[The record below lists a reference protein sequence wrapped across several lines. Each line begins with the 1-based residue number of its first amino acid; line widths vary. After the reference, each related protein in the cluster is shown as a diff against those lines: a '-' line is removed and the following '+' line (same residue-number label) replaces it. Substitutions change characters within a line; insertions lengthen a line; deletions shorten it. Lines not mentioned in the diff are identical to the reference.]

1 MDKHFSTSEI
11 IKASDDILNTPSKSS
26 KINNIKITKNN
37 YSSPLLLVNEIS
49 KNASPKA
56 NMSFINNL
64 NKNNININEKIKNE
78 IINELYNFFKK
89 KIRKNT
95 LKIIFDQQIKI
106 KKFQKKIEYLN
117 ESKKILENN
126 NHDLQSNLNKI
137 IEDKKVLENNNHDLQ
152 SNLNQIKEDKK
163 ILENNNHD
171 LQSNLNQIIE
181 DKKILENNNHDLQ
194 SNLNQI
200 IEDKKILENNNHD
213 LQSNLNQ
220 IIEDKKV
227 LENNNHDLQSSLDK
241 IIEEKEMLIEKNTR
255 AQEELSLE
263 KSNLLNNSN
272 NEKLTE
278 LNNKLKF
285 YQDENLRLSRDL
297 SNSQETHHII
307 KKQLNDFEKQKNQI
321 SNQIQEL
328 NNSVSK
334 SNLITPTF
342 VNELPPEASQDLKN
356 LNNQDMTNLNET
368 IKKIFKKL

>member
-1 MDKHFSTSEI
+1 MDKHFSISEI
-11 IKASDDILNTPSKSS
+11 IKASDNILNTPSKSS

-78 IINELYNFFKK
+78 IINELYNLFKK
-89 KIRKNT
+89 KIKKNT
-95 LKIIFDQQIKI
+95 LKIIFDQQIEI

-117 ESKKILENN
+117 ES
-126 NHDLQSNLNKI
+126 
-137 IEDKKVLENNNHDLQ
+137 
-152 SNLNQIKEDKK
+152 KK

-194 SNLNQI
+194 SNLN
-200 IEDKKILENNNHD
+200 K
-213 LQSNLNQ
+213 

>member
-1 MDKHFSTSEI
+1 MDKHFSISEI

-49 KNASPKA
+49 KNVSPKA

-78 IINELYNFFKK
+78 IINELYNLFKK
-89 KIRKNT
+89 KIKKNT
-95 LKIIFDQQIKI
+95 LKIIFDQQTEI

-117 ESKKILENN
+117 ES
-126 NHDLQSNLNKI
+126 
-137 IEDKKVLENNNHDLQ
+137 
-152 SNLNQIKEDKK
+152 KK

-194 SNLNQI
+194 SSLNQI
-200 IEDKKILENNNHD
+200 IEDKKVLENNNHD
-213 LQSNLNQ
+213 LQSNLNK

-241 IIEEKEMLIEKNTR
+241 IIEEKEMLIEKNTGV
-255 AQEELSLE
+255 QEELSLE

-334 SNLITPTF
+334 SNLIEHTF

-368 IKKIFKKL
+368 IKEIFRKL

>member
-1 MDKHFSTSEI
+1 MNKHFSTSEI

-89 KIRKNT
+89 KIKKNT
-95 LKIIFDQQIKI
+95 LKIIFDKQIEI

-117 ESKKILENN
+117 ES
-126 NHDLQSNLNKI
+126 
-137 IEDKKVLENNNHDLQ
+137 
-152 SNLNQIKEDKK
+152 
-163 ILENNNHD
+163 
-171 LQSNLNQIIE
+171 
-181 DKKILENNNHDLQ
+181 
-194 SNLNQI
+194 
-200 IEDKKILENNNHD
+200 KKILENNNHD

>member
-1 MDKHFSTSEI
+1 MDKHFSISEI

-49 KNASPKA
+49 KNVSPKA

-89 KIRKNT
+89 KIKKNT
-95 LKIIFDQQIKI
+95 LKVIFDQQIKI
-106 KKFQKKIEYLN
+106 KKFQKEIEYLN
-117 ESKKILENN
+117 ES
-126 NHDLQSNLNKI
+126 
-137 IEDKKVLENNNHDLQ
+137 
-152 SNLNQIKEDKK
+152 
-163 ILENNNHD
+163 
-171 LQSNLNQIIE
+171 
-181 DKKILENNNHDLQ
+181 
-194 SNLNQI
+194 
-200 IEDKKILENNNHD
+200 KKILENNNHD

-334 SNLITPTF
+334 SNLIEHTF
-342 VNELPPEASQDLKN
+342 FNEFPPEASQDLKN

>member
-1 MDKHFSTSEI
+1 MDKHFSISEI
-11 IKASDDILNTPSKSS
+11 IEASDNILNTPSKSS

-78 IINELYNFFKK
+78 IINELYNLFKK
-89 KIRKNT
+89 KIKKNT
-95 LKIIFDQQIKI
+95 LKLIFNQQIEI

-126 NHDLQSNLNKI
+126 NHDLQSNLN
-137 IEDKKVLENNNHDLQ
+137 
-152 SNLNQIKEDKK
+152 
-163 ILENNNHD
+163 
-171 LQSNLNQIIE
+171 
-181 DKKILENNNHDLQ
+181 
-194 SNLNQI
+194 
-200 IEDKKILENNNHD
+200 
-213 LQSNLNQ
+213 Q

-227 LENNNHDLQSSLDK
+227 LENNNYDLQSSLDK

-255 AQEELSLE
+255 AQEKLSLE

-342 VNELPPEASQDLKN
+342 INELAPEASQDLKN
-356 LNNQDMTNLNET
+356 LNNQDMTNLNEK
-368 IKKIFKKL
+368 IKKIFRKL

>member
-1 MDKHFSTSEI
+1 MDKHFSISEI
-11 IKASDDILNTPSKSS
+11 IKASDNILNTPSKSS

-49 KNASPKA
+49 KNVSPKA

-89 KIRKNT
+89 KIKKNT
-95 LKIIFDQQIKI
+95 IKLIFDQQIKI
-106 KKFQKKIEYLN
+106 KKFQKEIEYLN
-117 ESKKILENN
+117 ES
-126 NHDLQSNLNKI
+126 
-137 IEDKKVLENNNHDLQ
+137 
-152 SNLNQIKEDKK
+152 
-163 ILENNNHD
+163 
-171 LQSNLNQIIE
+171 
-181 DKKILENNNHDLQ
+181 KKILENNNHDLQ

-334 SNLITPTF
+334 SNLIEHTF

>member
-1 MDKHFSTSEI
+1 MDKYFSTSEI

-64 NKNNININEKIKNE
+64 NKNNININKKIKNE

-95 LKIIFDQQIKI
+95 LKIIFDQQIEI

-117 ESKKILENN
+117 ES
-126 NHDLQSNLNKI
+126 
-137 IEDKKVLENNNHDLQ
+137 
-152 SNLNQIKEDKK
+152 
-163 ILENNNHD
+163 
-171 LQSNLNQIIE
+171 
-181 DKKILENNNHDLQ
+181 
-194 SNLNQI
+194 
-200 IEDKKILENNNHD
+200 KKILENNNHD

-342 VNELPPEASQDLKN
+342 DNELPPEASQDLKN

>member
-1 MDKHFSTSEI
+1 MDKHFSISEI

-95 LKIIFDQQIKI
+95 LKIIFDQQIEI

-126 NHDLQSNLNKI
+126 NHDLQS
-137 IEDKKVLENNNHDLQ
+137 
-152 SNLNQIKEDKK
+152 S
-163 ILENNNHD
+163 
-171 LQSNLNQIIE
+171 
-181 DKKILENNNHDLQ
+181 
-194 SNLNQI
+194 LNQI

-342 VNELPPEASQDLKN
+342 INELAPEASQDLKN

>member
-1 MDKHFSTSEI
+1 MDKHFSISEI
-11 IKASDDILNTPSKSS
+11 IEASDNILNTPSKSS

-49 KNASPKA
+49 KNVSPKA

-89 KIRKNT
+89 KIKKNT
-95 LKIIFDQQIKI
+95 LKLIFDKQIKI
-106 KKFQKKIEYLN
+106 KKFQKEIEYLN
-117 ESKKILENN
+117 ES
-126 NHDLQSNLNKI
+126 
-137 IEDKKVLENNNHDLQ
+137 
-152 SNLNQIKEDKK
+152 
-163 ILENNNHD
+163 
-171 LQSNLNQIIE
+171 
-181 DKKILENNNHDLQ
+181 KKILENNNHDLQ

-334 SNLITPTF
+334 SNLIEHTF

>member
-1 MDKHFSTSEI
+1 MDKHFSISEI
-11 IKASDDILNTPSKSS
+11 IKASDNILNTPFKSS

-49 KNASPKA
+49 ENASPKA

-78 IINELYNFFKK
+78 IINELYNLFKK
-89 KIRKNT
+89 KIKKNT
-95 LKIIFDQQIKI
+95 LKIIFDQQIEI

-126 NHDLQSNLNKI
+126 NHDLQSNLN
-137 IEDKKVLENNNHDLQ
+137 
-152 SNLNQIKEDKK
+152 
-163 ILENNNHD
+163 
-171 LQSNLNQIIE
+171 QIIE
-181 DKKILENNNHDLQ
+181 DKR
-194 SNLNQI
+194 
-200 IEDKKILENNNHD
+200 
-213 LQSNLNQ
+213 
-220 IIEDKKV
+220 V

-241 IIEEKEMLIEKNTR
+241 IIKEKEMLIEKNTR

-307 KKQLNDFEKQKNQI
+307 KKQLNDFEKQKNKI

-342 VNELPPEASQDLKN
+342 INELAPEASQDLKN
-356 LNNQDMTNLNET
+356 LNNQDMTNLNEE

>member
-1 MDKHFSTSEI
+1 MDKHFSISEI

-37 YSSPLLLVNEIS
+37 YSSPLLLINEISKNNYSSPLLLVNEIS
-49 KNASPKA
+49 KNVSPKA

-89 KIRKNT
+89 KIKKNT
-95 LKIIFDQQIKI
+95 LKLIFDQQIKI
-106 KKFQKKIEYLN
+106 KKFQKEIEYLN
-117 ESKKILENN
+117 ES
-126 NHDLQSNLNKI
+126 
-137 IEDKKVLENNNHDLQ
+137 
-152 SNLNQIKEDKK
+152 
-163 ILENNNHD
+163 
-171 LQSNLNQIIE
+171 
-181 DKKILENNNHDLQ
+181 KKILENNNHDLQ

-334 SNLITPTF
+334 SNLIAHTF
-342 VNELPPEASQDLKN
+342 VKELPPEASQDLKN

>member
-1 MDKHFSTSEI
+1 MDKHFSISEI

-95 LKIIFDQQIKI
+95 LKIIFDQQIEI

-117 ESKKILENN
+117 ES
-126 NHDLQSNLNKI
+126 
-137 IEDKKVLENNNHDLQ
+137 
-152 SNLNQIKEDKK
+152 
-163 ILENNNHD
+163 
-171 LQSNLNQIIE
+171 
-181 DKKILENNNHDLQ
+181 
-194 SNLNQI
+194 
-200 IEDKKILENNNHD
+200 KKILENNNHD

-356 LNNQDMTNLNET
+356 LNNQDMTNLNEK
-368 IKKIFKKL
+368 IKKIFRKL

>member
-89 KIRKNT
+89 KIKKNT
-95 LKIIFDQQIKI
+95 LKIIFDQQIEI

-117 ESKKILENN
+117 ES
-126 NHDLQSNLNKI
+126 
-137 IEDKKVLENNNHDLQ
+137 
-152 SNLNQIKEDKK
+152 KK

-194 SNLNQI
+194 SNLNKI

-328 NNSVSK
+328 NNSVNK
-334 SNLITPTF
+334 SNLIEHTF

-368 IKKIFKKL
+368 IKKIFRKL

>member
-1 MDKHFSTSEI
+1 MDKYFSTSEI

-117 ESKKILENN
+117 ES
-126 NHDLQSNLNKI
+126 
-137 IEDKKVLENNNHDLQ
+137 
-152 SNLNQIKEDKK
+152 
-163 ILENNNHD
+163 
-171 LQSNLNQIIE
+171 
-181 DKKILENNNHDLQ
+181 KKILENNNHDLQ

-356 LNNQDMTNLNET
+356 LNNQDMTNLNEAV
-368 IKKIFKKL
+368 KKIFKKL

>member
-1 MDKHFSTSEI
+1 LYSMDKHFSTSEI

-89 KIRKNT
+89 KIKKNT
-95 LKIIFDQQIKI
+95 LKIIFDQQIEI

-117 ESKKILENN
+117 ES
-126 NHDLQSNLNKI
+126 
-137 IEDKKVLENNNHDLQ
+137 
-152 SNLNQIKEDKK
+152 KK

-194 SNLNQI
+194 SNLNKI

-213 LQSNLNQ
+213 LQSNLNK

>member
-89 KIRKNT
+89 KIKKNT
-95 LKIIFDQQIKI
+95 LKIIFDQQVKI

-117 ESKKILENN
+117 ES
-126 NHDLQSNLNKI
+126 
-137 IEDKKVLENNNHDLQ
+137 
-152 SNLNQIKEDKK
+152 
-163 ILENNNHD
+163 
-171 LQSNLNQIIE
+171 
-181 DKKILENNNHDLQ
+181 KKILENNNHDLQ

-342 VNELPPEASQDLKN
+342 INELPPEASQDLKN
-356 LNNQDMTNLNET
+356 LNNKDMTDLNEK

>member
-1 MDKHFSTSEI
+1 MDKHFSISEI

-89 KIRKNT
+89 KIKKNT
-95 LKIIFDQQIKI
+95 LKIIFDQQIEI

-117 ESKKILENN
+117 ES
-126 NHDLQSNLNKI
+126 
-137 IEDKKVLENNNHDLQ
+137 
-152 SNLNQIKEDKK
+152 
-163 ILENNNHD
+163 
-171 LQSNLNQIIE
+171 
-181 DKKILENNNHDLQ
+181 
-194 SNLNQI
+194 
-200 IEDKKILENNNHD
+200 KKILENNNHD

-342 VNELPPEASQDLKN
+342 INELAPEASQDLKN
-356 LNNQDMTNLNET
+356 LNNQDMTNLNEK
-368 IKKIFKKL
+368 IKKIFRKL

>member
-11 IKASDDILNTPSKSS
+11 IKASDNILNTPSKSS

-49 KNASPKA
+49 KNVSPKA

-89 KIRKNT
+89 KIKKNT
-95 LKIIFDQQIKI
+95 LKLIFDQQVKI
-106 KKFQKKIEYLN
+106 KKFQKEIEYLN
-117 ESKKILENN
+117 ES
-126 NHDLQSNLNKI
+126 
-137 IEDKKVLENNNHDLQ
+137 
-152 SNLNQIKEDKK
+152 
-163 ILENNNHD
+163 
-171 LQSNLNQIIE
+171 
-181 DKKILENNNHDLQ
+181 KKILENNNHDLQ

-255 AQEELSLE
+255 SQEELSLE

>member
-11 IKASDDILNTPSKSS
+11 IEASDDILNTPSKSS

-78 IINELYNFFKK
+78 IINELYNFLKK

-95 LKIIFDQQIKI
+95 LKIIFDHQIKI

-117 ESKKILENN
+117 ES
-126 NHDLQSNLNKI
+126 
-137 IEDKKVLENNNHDLQ
+137 
-152 SNLNQIKEDKK
+152 
-163 ILENNNHD
+163 
-171 LQSNLNQIIE
+171 
-181 DKKILENNNHDLQ
+181 KKILENNNHDLQ

-328 NNSVSK
+328 NNSVNK

-368 IKKIFKKL
+368 IKKIFRKL

>member
-1 MDKHFSTSEI
+1 MDKHFSISEI

-49 KNASPKA
+49 KNVSPKA

-78 IINELYNFFKK
+78 IINELYNYFKK
-89 KIRKNT
+89 KIKKNT
-95 LKIIFDQQIKI
+95 LKVIFDQQIKI
-106 KKFQKKIEYLN
+106 KKFQKEIEYLN
-117 ESKKILENN
+117 ES
-126 NHDLQSNLNKI
+126 
-137 IEDKKVLENNNHDLQ
+137 
-152 SNLNQIKEDKK
+152 
-163 ILENNNHD
+163 
-171 LQSNLNQIIE
+171 
-181 DKKILENNNHDLQ
+181 
-194 SNLNQI
+194 
-200 IEDKKILENNNHD
+200 KKILENNNHD

-334 SNLITPTF
+334 SNLIAHTF
-342 VNELPPEASQDLKN
+342 VKELPPEASQDLKN

>member
-1 MDKHFSTSEI
+1 MTSR
-11 IKASDDILNTPSKSS
+11 SKL
-26 KINNIKITKNN
+26 KN
-37 YSSPLLLVNEIS
+37 
-49 KNASPKA
+49 
-56 NMSFINNL
+56 
-64 NKNNININEKIKNE
+64 
-78 IINELYNFFKK
+78 FK
-89 KIRKNT
+89 
-95 LKIIFDQQIKI
+95 
-106 KKFQKKIEYLN
+106 KKIEYLN
-117 ESKKILENN
+117 ES
-126 NHDLQSNLNKI
+126 
-137 IEDKKVLENNNHDLQ
+137 
-152 SNLNQIKEDKK
+152 
-163 ILENNNHD
+163 
-171 LQSNLNQIIE
+171 
-181 DKKILENNNHDLQ
+181 KKILENNNHDLQ

-334 SNLITPTF
+334 SNLIEHTF

>member
-1 MDKHFSTSEI
+1 MDKHFSISEI

-49 KNASPKA
+49 KNVSPKA

-89 KIRKNT
+89 KIKKNT
-95 LKIIFDQQIKI
+95 IKLIFDQQIKI
-106 KKFQKKIEYLN
+106 EKFQKEIEYLN
-117 ESKKILENN
+117 ES
-126 NHDLQSNLNKI
+126 
-137 IEDKKVLENNNHDLQ
+137 
-152 SNLNQIKEDKK
+152 
-163 ILENNNHD
+163 
-171 LQSNLNQIIE
+171 
-181 DKKILENNNHDLQ
+181 KKILENNNHDLQ

-334 SNLITPTF
+334 SNLIEHTF

>member
-117 ESKKILENN
+117 ES
-126 NHDLQSNLNKI
+126 
-137 IEDKKVLENNNHDLQ
+137 
-152 SNLNQIKEDKK
+152 
-163 ILENNNHD
+163 
-171 LQSNLNQIIE
+171 
-181 DKKILENNNHDLQ
+181 
-194 SNLNQI
+194 
-200 IEDKKILENNNHD
+200 KKILENNNHD

-334 SNLITPTF
+334 SNLIAPIF

-368 IKKIFKKL
+368 IKKIFRKL

>member
-78 IINELYNFFKK
+78 IINELYNLFKK
-89 KIRKNT
+89 KIKKNT
-95 LKIIFDQQIKI
+95 LKIIFDQQIEI

-117 ESKKILENN
+117 ES
-126 NHDLQSNLNKI
+126 
-137 IEDKKVLENNNHDLQ
+137 
-152 SNLNQIKEDKK
+152 
-163 ILENNNHD
+163 
-171 LQSNLNQIIE
+171 
-181 DKKILENNNHDLQ
+181 
-194 SNLNQI
+194 
-200 IEDKKILENNNHD
+200 KKILENNNHD

-241 IIEEKEMLIEKNTR
+241 IIKEKEMLIEKNTR
-255 AQEELSLE
+255 SQEELSLE

>member
-11 IKASDDILNTPSKSS
+11 IEASDDILNTPSKSS

-95 LKIIFDQQIKI
+95 LKIIFDHQIKI

-117 ESKKILENN
+117 ES
-126 NHDLQSNLNKI
+126 
-137 IEDKKVLENNNHDLQ
+137 
-152 SNLNQIKEDKK
+152 KK

-328 NNSVSK
+328 NNSVNK

-356 LNNQDMTNLNET
+356 LNNQDMTNLDEA
-368 IKKIFKKL
+368 IKKIFRKL

>member
-95 LKIIFDQQIKI
+95 LKIIFDHQIKI

-117 ESKKILENN
+117 ES
-126 NHDLQSNLNKI
+126 
-137 IEDKKVLENNNHDLQ
+137 
-152 SNLNQIKEDKK
+152 KK

-356 LNNQDMTNLNET
+356 LNNQDMTNLDET
-368 IKKIFKKL
+368 IKKIFRKL

>member
-1 MDKHFSTSEI
+1 MDKHFSISEI

-49 KNASPKA
+49 KNVSPKA

-89 KIRKNT
+89 KIKKNT
-95 LKIIFDQQIKI
+95 LKLIFDQQIKI
-106 KKFQKKIEYLN
+106 KKFQKEIEYLN
-117 ESKKILENN
+117 ES
-126 NHDLQSNLNKI
+126 
-137 IEDKKVLENNNHDLQ
+137 
-152 SNLNQIKEDKK
+152 KK

-334 SNLITPTF
+334 SNLIEHTF

>member
-117 ESKKILENN
+117 ES
-126 NHDLQSNLNKI
+126 
-137 IEDKKVLENNNHDLQ
+137 
-152 SNLNQIKEDKK
+152 
-163 ILENNNHD
+163 
-171 LQSNLNQIIE
+171 
-181 DKKILENNNHDLQ
+181 KKILENNNHDLQ

-356 LNNQDMTNLNET
+356 LNNQDMTNLDET
-368 IKKIFKKL
+368 IKKIFRKL

>member
-106 KKFQKKIEYLN
+106 KKFQKEIEYLN
-117 ESKKILENN
+117 ES
-126 NHDLQSNLNKI
+126 
-137 IEDKKVLENNNHDLQ
+137 
-152 SNLNQIKEDKK
+152 KK

-194 SNLNQI
+194 SNLNKT
-200 IEDKKILENNNHD
+200 IEDKKVLENNNHD
-213 LQSNLNQ
+213 LQSNLNK
-220 IIEDKKV
+220 IIEDKKVLENNNHDLQSNLNKIIEEKKV

>member
-1 MDKHFSTSEI
+1 MDKHFSISEI
-11 IKASDDILNTPSKSS
+11 IKASDNILNTPSKSS

-49 KNASPKA
+49 ENASPKA

-89 KIRKNT
+89 KIKKNT

-152 SNLNQIKEDKK
+152 S
-163 ILENNNHD
+163 
-171 LQSNLNQIIE
+171 
-181 DKKILENNNHDLQ
+181 
-194 SNLNQI
+194 
-200 IEDKKILENNNHD
+200 
-213 LQSNLNQ
+213 
-220 IIEDKKV
+220 
-227 LENNNHDLQSSLDK
+227 SLDK

-255 AQEELSLE
+255 SQEELSLE

-342 VNELPPEASQDLKN
+342 INELAPEASQDLKN

>member
-1 MDKHFSTSEI
+1 MDKHFSISEI
-11 IKASDDILNTPSKSS
+11 TKASDNILNTPSKSS

-78 IINELYNFFKK
+78 IINELYNLFKK
-89 KIRKNT
+89 KIKKNT
-95 LKIIFDQQIKI
+95 LKIIFDQQTEI

-117 ESKKILENN
+117 ES
-126 NHDLQSNLNKI
+126 
-137 IEDKKVLENNNHDLQ
+137 
-152 SNLNQIKEDKK
+152 
-163 ILENNNHD
+163 
-171 LQSNLNQIIE
+171 
-181 DKKILENNNHDLQ
+181 KKILENNNHDLQ

-334 SNLITPTF
+334 SNLIAHTF

>member
-1 MDKHFSTSEI
+1 MDKHFSISEI

-49 KNASPKA
+49 KNVSPKA

-89 KIRKNT
+89 KIKKNT
-95 LKIIFDQQIKI
+95 LKLIFDQQIKI
-106 KKFQKKIEYLN
+106 KKFQKEIEYLN
-117 ESKKILENN
+117 ES
-126 NHDLQSNLNKI
+126 
-137 IEDKKVLENNNHDLQ
+137 
-152 SNLNQIKEDKK
+152 
-163 ILENNNHD
+163 
-171 LQSNLNQIIE
+171 
-181 DKKILENNNHDLQ
+181 
-194 SNLNQI
+194 
-200 IEDKKILENNNHD
+200 KKILENNNHD

-328 NNSVSK
+328 NNSLSK

-368 IKKIFKKL
+368 IKEIFRKL

>member
-11 IKASDDILNTPSKSS
+11 IKASDDILNTPSQSS

-89 KIRKNT
+89 KIKKNT
-95 LKIIFDQQIKI
+95 LKLIFNQQIEI

-126 NHDLQSNLNKI
+126 NY
-137 IEDKKVLENNNHDLQ
+137 
-152 SNLNQIKEDKK
+152 
-163 ILENNNHD
+163 
-171 LQSNLNQIIE
+171 
-181 DKKILENNNHDLQ
+181 
-194 SNLNQI
+194 
-200 IEDKKILENNNHD
+200 D

>member
-1 MDKHFSTSEI
+1 MDKQFSISEI

-49 KNASPKA
+49 KNVSPKA

-89 KIRKNT
+89 KIKKNT
-95 LKIIFDQQIKI
+95 LKLIFDQQIKI
-106 KKFQKKIEYLN
+106 KKFQKEIEYLN

-126 NHDLQSNLNKI
+126 NHDLQSNLNK
-137 IEDKKVLENNNHDLQ
+137 
-152 SNLNQIKEDKK
+152 
-163 ILENNNHD
+163 
-171 LQSNLNQIIE
+171 
-181 DKKILENNNHDLQ
+181 
-194 SNLNQI
+194 
-200 IEDKKILENNNHD
+200 
-213 LQSNLNQ
+213 

-334 SNLITPTF
+334 SNLIAHTF

>member
-1 MDKHFSTSEI
+1 MDKHFSISEI

-89 KIRKNT
+89 KIKKNT
-95 LKIIFDQQIKI
+95 LKIIFDQQIEI

-117 ESKKILENN
+117 ES
-126 NHDLQSNLNKI
+126 
-137 IEDKKVLENNNHDLQ
+137 
-152 SNLNQIKEDKK
+152 
-163 ILENNNHD
+163 
-171 LQSNLNQIIE
+171 
-181 DKKILENNNHDLQ
+181 KKILENNNHDLQ

-342 VNELPPEASQDLKN
+342 INELPPEVSQDLKN

-368 IKKIFKKL
+368 IKKIFRKL

>member
-1 MDKHFSTSEI
+1 MHKHFSTSEI
-11 IKASDDILNTPSKSS
+11 IEASDDILNTPSKSS
-26 KINNIKITKNN
+26 KINNIKTTKNN

-95 LKIIFDQQIKI
+95 LKIIFDHQIKI

-117 ESKKILENN
+117 ES
-126 NHDLQSNLNKI
+126 
-137 IEDKKVLENNNHDLQ
+137 
-152 SNLNQIKEDKK
+152 
-163 ILENNNHD
+163 
-171 LQSNLNQIIE
+171 
-181 DKKILENNNHDLQ
+181 
-194 SNLNQI
+194 
-200 IEDKKILENNNHD
+200 KKILENNNHD

-356 LNNQDMTNLNET
+356 LNNQDMINLDET
-368 IKKIFKKL
+368 IKKIFRKL

>member
-1 MDKHFSTSEI
+1 MDKHFSISEI
-11 IKASDDILNTPSKSS
+11 IKASDNILNTPSKSS

-78 IINELYNFFKK
+78 IINELYNLFKK
-89 KIRKNT
+89 KIKKNT
-95 LKIIFDQQIKI
+95 LKIIFDQQIEI

-117 ESKKILENN
+117 ES
-126 NHDLQSNLNKI
+126 
-137 IEDKKVLENNNHDLQ
+137 
-152 SNLNQIKEDKK
+152 
-163 ILENNNHD
+163 
-171 LQSNLNQIIE
+171 
-181 DKKILENNNHDLQ
+181 KKILENNNHDLQ

-334 SNLITPTF
+334 SNLIAPTF

-368 IKKIFKKL
+368 IKKIFSKL

>member
-95 LKIIFDQQIKI
+95 LKIIFDHQIKI

-117 ESKKILENN
+117 ES
-126 NHDLQSNLNKI
+126 
-137 IEDKKVLENNNHDLQ
+137 
-152 SNLNQIKEDKK
+152 KK

-194 SNLNQI
+194 SNLNQV
-200 IEDKKILENNNHD
+200 
-213 LQSNLNQ
+213 
-220 IIEDKKV
+220 IEDKKV

-307 KKQLNDFEKQKNQI
+307 KKQLNDFEKQKNKI